1 MRIAITGTKNQLFQR
16 LLYNM
21 FMFMNK
27 EQEICAYVTENVIVA
42 IGRKQAHVSIPQ
54 LRAVLVIRNR
64 KS

>member
-1 MRIAITGTKNQLFQR
+1 
-16 LLYNM
+16 M